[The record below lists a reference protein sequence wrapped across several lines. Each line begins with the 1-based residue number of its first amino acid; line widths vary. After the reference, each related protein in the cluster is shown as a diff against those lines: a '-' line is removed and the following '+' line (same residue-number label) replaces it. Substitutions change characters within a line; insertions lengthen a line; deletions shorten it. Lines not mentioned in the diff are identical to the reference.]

1 MAKCSLFLSSSL
13 LGGRVCV
20 PGGQSKVR
28 GVVGDPLLGRARP
41 RRQSRP
47 LKGTERG
54 LLDMT
59 RRLQGGS
66 RAGDQRRKLFWGA
79 MLPWLGTSS
88 LCRSQ
93 STEEAGQWTARCP
106 WPPARQ
112 KLATPNQLSPRAW
125 ATEPRVIC
133 SPGSYGWYRPRWYPA
148 LPLSSRP
155 ELRGPPCPLHV
166 TATSPSSP
174 DTSPEPLLLACLEA
188 PALLSAAGREIK
200 GSLLHPPLSPQPIS
214 NSICA
219 TPEGWY

>member
-1 MAKCSLFLSSSL
+1 M
-13 LGGRVCV
+13 CV
-20 PGGQSKVR
+20 PGGQSEVQ
-28 GVVGDPLLGRARP
+28 GVVGGPLLGRARP
-41 RRQSRP
+41 RRQSRL

-59 RRLQGGS
+59 QRLQGGS
-66 RAGDQRRKLFWGA
+66 RAGDQRRKLFWGGDA
-79 MLPWLGTSS
+79 TVAGGPAHCADLRALRRP
-88 LCRSQ
+88 
-93 STEEAGQWTARCP
+93 GQWTAWCP

-112 KLATPNQLSPRAW
+112 KLATPNQVSPRAW
-125 ATEPRVIC
+125 ATEPRVAC
-133 SPGSYGWYRPRWYPA
+133 SPGSYRWYRPTWCPA

-155 ELRGPPCPLHV
+155 ELRGPPCPLSV

>member
-1 MAKCSLFLSSSL
+1 MALGIQQTCLPWLCLVSRCQCLRGLLGQMFALSSSL

-20 PGGQSKVR
+20 PGGQSQVQ
-28 GVVGDPLLGRARP
+28 GVVGGPLMGRARP

-66 RAGDQRRKLFWGA
+66 RAGDQRRKLFWG
-79 MLPWLGTSS
+79 G
-88 LCRSQ
+88 
-93 STEEAGQWTARCP
+93 CP
-106 WPPARQ
+106 WPPASQ
-112 KLATPNQLSPRAW
+112 KLATPNQVSPRAW
-125 ATEPRVIC
+125 ATEPRVAC
-133 SPGSYGWYRPRWYPA
+133 SPGSYGWYRPRWCPA

-155 ELRGPPCPLHV
+155 ELRGPPCPLRV

-188 PALLSAAGREIK
+188 PTLLSAAGREIK